1 MRGGGGAQKACLR
14 SVSSSKVGWEMGRRA
29 VALLGALLV
38 FSLASAV
45 AGKIN
50 YSVGYK
56 NRPFL
61 LLVRS

>member
-38 FSLASAV
+38 FSLAAAV
-45 AGKIN
+45 SGKIN
-50 YSVGYK
+50 
-56 NRPFL
+56 
-61 LLVRS
+61 